1 MPNGWTTKISA
12 GTAALLATMLVA
24 CDTPPSVEA
33 ARNESRTDA
42 SEPPGNLVTAP
53 NMIETSNP
61 EIANTP
67 AQSGIESRAGA
78 MATPQERAPGS
89 VGGAGAPDTS
99 GRAHHERPKER

>member
-61 EIANTP
+61 EIANTA
-67 AQSGIESRAGA
+67 AQSAIESRAGA

-89 VGGAGAPDTS
+89 VGGPGAPDTS
-99 GRAHHERPKER
+99 GRAHQERPKER